1 MNEQISVSLTI
12 MNNRGEEI
20 SPLVKQD
27 VLLDGQFT
35 SLLNTLNRLNAIK
48 NAQAVT
54 FNIHPI
60 HANKEPAESGL
71 AAGRD
76 ASGRDAPGTGQ
87 DAIFWM
93 VSFVTRHS
101 GGALTTQE
109 LLPFKSKALAEDFT
123 RRMVDA
129 FQDGRKIQVS
139 TDPPFIPQ
147 RPSAEVLQMVRPAP
161 TGFSPG
167 G

>member
-1 MNEQISVSLTI
+1 MNEQLSVSLTI
-12 MNNRGEEI
+12 TNDQGEII
-20 SPLVKQD
+20 SPLVYQD

-48 NAQAVT
+48 NAQDVV
-54 FNIHPI
+54 FNICPVDE
-60 HANKEPAESGL
+60 NRKPVKS
-71 AAGRD
+71 
-76 ASGRDAPGTGQ
+76 GQ
-87 DAIFWM
+87 DAHYWM
-93 VSFVTRHS
+93 VSFVIRRS
-101 GGALTTQE
+101 GGTLTTQE
-109 LLPFKSKALAEDFT
+109 LLPFKTEALARNFT
-123 RRMVDA
+123 DRLVIGFKDEREL
-129 FQDGRKIQVS
+129 KIKVS